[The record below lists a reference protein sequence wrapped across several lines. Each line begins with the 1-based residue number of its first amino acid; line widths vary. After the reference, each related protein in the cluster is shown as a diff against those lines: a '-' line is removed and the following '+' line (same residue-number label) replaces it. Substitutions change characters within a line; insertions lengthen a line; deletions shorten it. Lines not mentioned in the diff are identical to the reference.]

1 MMQEQASRKEIE
13 ELKWQL
19 LSSEGLVADL
29 QKEIQWRESQ
39 LQEIK
44 AKITTQQLLFQ
55 WWNIWLKK
63 YTHMYMPVIY
73 WQGYRF
79 A

>member
-1 MMQEQASRKEIE
+1 MMQEQASREEIE

-29 QKEIQWRESQ
+29 QKEVQWKESE

-44 AKITTQQLLFQ
+44 AKITTQQ
-55 WWNIWLKK
+55 
-63 YTHMYMPVIY
+63 
-73 WQGYRF
+73 
-79 A
+79 